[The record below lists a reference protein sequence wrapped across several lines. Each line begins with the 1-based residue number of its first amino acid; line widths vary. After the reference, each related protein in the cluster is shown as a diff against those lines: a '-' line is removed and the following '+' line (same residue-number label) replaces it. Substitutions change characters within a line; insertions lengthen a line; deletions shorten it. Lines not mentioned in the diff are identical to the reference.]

1 MRGWAERWGAR
12 GRGTLVS
19 CRGGGVR
26 GGLGRW
32 SLGPLGGL
40 PGPSWQEGVQASAG
54 EKVQFST
61 ANWSV

>member
-54 EKVQFST
+54 EKV
-61 ANWSV
+61 